1 MSTQSTLTGV
11 YTANK
16 GPIIIL
22 LLMWCSLL
30 AYLPNTATFVV
41 DHIAFT
47 LLGVLGAVFA
57 NATGAG
63 GGVVFIPVFEHLD
76 FTVTQAVATS
86 FGIQCMGMTTGAFV
100 WTRYYQRQRL
110 TDQADSWEPFLPSLA
125 VVAPCSVAG
134 LWLVYALE
142 LSAPGPLN
150 DMFAW
155 FSLLLGSAILATS
168 LWLKPGQPR
177 TRLHANDV
185 LVLIVIGVV
194 GGAITAWLS
203 VGVGEIMAIYL
214 ILRRYDAIM
223 AVASAVVVSAI
234 TVLSGIV
241 EHLLIHNHVYWQVVL
256 FAGPGAI
263 FGAVLAR
270 QLASRLP
277 VRQLK
282 LLFAGWVLC
291 MGLPVLAQ

>member
-1 MSTQSTLTGV
+1 MATQSAFANI

-16 GPIIIL
+16 GLVIVL
-22 LLMWCSLL
+22 LLVWCSLL
-30 AYLPNTATFVV
+30 AYLPDTLTVIA

-47 LLGVLGAVFA
+47 LLGVLGAIFA

-63 GGVVFIPVFEHLD
+63 GGVVFIPAFEQLD

-86 FGIQCMGMTTGAFV
+86 FGIQCMGMTTGALAWARFY
-100 WTRYYQRQRL
+100 RRQRL
-110 TDQADSWEPFLPSLA
+110 TTQADSWQPFLPSIA

-134 LWLVYALE
+134 LWLVYGLD

-150 DMFAW
+150 TMFAW
-155 FSLLLGSAILATS
+155 FSLVLGSAILATS
-168 LWLKPGQPR
+168 LWLKPGPVR
-177 TRLHANDV
+177 NRLDVIDIVV
-185 LVLIVIGVV
+185 LVVIGMV

-214 ILRRYDAIM
+214 ILRRYNAIM
-223 AVASAVVVSAI
+223 AVASAVVVTAV
-234 TVLSGIV
+234 TVLCGIV
-241 EHLLIHNHVYWQVVL
+241 EHLMIHPDVYWQVVL

-263 FGAVLAR
+263 FGAILAR
-270 QLASRLP
+270 RLASRLP

-291 MGLPVLAQ
+291 MGLPVFF